1 MDYSR
6 AIEKRDY
13 AKIDKLND
21 LIHFQ
26 TFWDDVGRLTKGITS
41 DHSINRWQCLAEY
54 RYKEIS
60 DIWSNLMRKLYEE
73 DRIVFRCTEP
83 FKGMYKAERDDIFA
97 DYIKIHSKDE
107 MFVLYNDK
115 IGNRFGEIFYRI
127 NEAKMPFYCEGFVLE
142 GCLLRAI
149 DKGILEEVKDF
160 EFPKVEV
167 YSLEEILTVK

>member
-6 AIEKRDY
+6 ATEKRDY

-26 TFWDDVGRLTKGITS
+26 TFWDDVRRLTKGITS
-41 DHSINRWQCLAEY
+41 DHAIHRWECLAEE
-54 RYKEIS
+54 RYNELSEIWDMFEKLKEV
-60 DIWSNLMRKLYEE
+60 
-73 DRIVFRCTEP
+73 DRIVFRCTKD
-83 FKGMYKAERDDIFA
+83 FYGMYKTERDDVFA
-97 DYIKIHSKDE
+97 EHTMIHSKDE

-115 IGNRFGEIFYRI
+115 IINRFGDVFYRI
-127 NEAKMPFYCEGFVLE
+127 NDAEKYGWFEGMVLR
-142 GCLLRAI
+142 GSIIRAI